1 MRLSKRDI
9 GLFAFV
15 GVALIILLFGL
26 DLIPSPFARGG
37 PTQAFLPRAVTS
49 ADNAIVRENALLGTT
64 GWQIPNGEDATTEIQ
79 AYASA
84 TSVLPGHTLT
94 FYVSTQ
100 KEGTPYSISI
110 YRLGWYEGTGGRL
123 KFYQANLVGHAQ
135 GYFDHNQH
143 ILVGCNSCRVDL
155 QTGLVEAHWRASYT
169 LTVPSDWT
177 TGIYLAKFVDVN
189 GLQIYTPFDVRGNS
203 SSAYVVVTPDLTFAA
218 YNVWGGFS
226 LYEAPTSL
234 GIVSEAVNRG
244 AGVKVSF
251 DRPYATGDGAYSLLA
266 GEADT
271 IHWLERQGYD
281 LSYMSD
287 VDVHENPGEL
297 LNHKAYLSI
306 GHDEYWSK
314 EQRDAV
320 VRARDR
326 GVGLAFLAGND
337 VYWQIRLEKDSAGT
351 PDRTVVCYKVLATD
365 NDYALDPLYG
375 QNNTRVTSQWRD
387 PVLGLPEY
395 SLVGMLYSGLN
406 HNKNFPWRV
415 SPQAKSPLLDG
426 TGLLP
431 GKSYGCGIV
440 GSEWDRVVNNA
451 AAPAGMQVLGA
462 SPTVNAVNM
471 PDVSNTTYYIARS
484 GAMVFAAGSINWTLA
499 LDSYRF
505 TFDPACANQNPVVPG
520 LQKLL
525 ANVMAALIIRHPS
538 QQLTGINFPQALS
551 S

>member
-26 DLIPSPFARGG
+26 DLIPSPFATGG
-37 PTQAFLPRAVTS
+37 PTQTFLPTAVTS
-49 ADNAIVRENALLGTT
+49 AGNAIVRENALLGTT
-64 GWQIPNGEDATTEIQ
+64 GWQIPEGKEASTEIQ
-79 AYASA
+79 AYAGA

-100 KEGTPYSISI
+100 REGTPYSISI
-110 YRLGWYEGTGGRL
+110 YRLGWYGGTGGRL

-135 GYFDHNQH
+135 GNFDLSKH
-143 ILVGCNSCRVDL
+143 ILAGCNACRVNL
-155 QTGLVEAHWRASYT
+155 QTGLVEANWRASYT

-189 GLQIYTPFDVRGNS
+189 GMQIYTPFDVQGNS
-203 SSAYVVVTPDLTFAA
+203 RSAYVVVTPDLTNAA
-218 YNVWGGFS
+218 YNVWGRFS
-226 LYEAPTSL
+226 LYEAPASV
-234 GIVSEAVNRG
+234 GVVSEAVDRG

-251 DRPYATGDGAYSLLA
+251 DRPYATGGGASYLLS
-266 GEADT
+266 GEADA

-287 VDVHENPGEL
+287 IDVHENPGEL

-306 GHDEYWSK
+306 GQDEYWSK
-314 EQRDAV
+314 EERDAV

-337 VYWQIRLEKDSAGT
+337 VYWQIRLEPDSAGT
-351 PDRTVVCYKVLATD
+351 PDRTVVCYKVQAVD

-375 QNNTRVTSQWRD
+375 KDNTRVTAQWRD
-387 PVLGLPEY
+387 PVLGLPEN
-395 SLVGMLYSGLN
+395 SLVGILYSGLN
-406 HNKNFPWRV
+406 PNKNFPWRV

-440 GSEWDRVVNNA
+440 GNEWDRVVNNA
-451 AAPAGMQVLGA
+451 AAPAGLQVLGA
-462 SPTVNAVNM
+462 SPTVNGGNK

-484 GAMVFAAGSINWTLA
+484 GAMVFATGSTNWILA

-505 TFDPACANQNPVVPG
+505 SIDPACANQNPVVPG

-525 ANVMAALIIRHPS
+525 ANVIAALAIRHPS
-538 QQLTGINFPQALS
+538 QQLTGINFPHALS